1 MASVQKSLR
10 IGEETAREIEQ
21 LGVQMGLDF
30 SGTANQLL
38 DEAIRMRRCPG
49 IAFTGGPA
57 GRRAT
62 VAGTGI
68 DVWEIVASYK
78 SVGADA
84 ARLQRAYDW
93 LKEPQ
98 LRAALA
104 YYALYQDEIDVRL
117 SQEARWTPEALAERH
132 PGVATARRARKTRR
146 PR

>member
-1 MASVQKSLR
+1 MATIQKSLR
-10 IGEETAREIEQ
+10 IGAETAREIEQ
-21 LGVQMGLDF
+21 LGVQIGLDF

-49 IAFTGGPA
+49 IAFTSGPS

-68 DVWEIVASYK
+68 DVWEIIATYK
-78 SVGADA
+78 SVGGDA
-84 ARLQRAYDW
+84 TRLQRTYDW

-104 YYALYQDEIDVRL
+104 YYALYPDEVDARL
-117 SQEARWTPEALAERH
+117 TQEDRWTPEALAARS
-132 PGVATARRARKTRR
+132 PAVAVAHRPRKTRR
-146 PR
+146 RR